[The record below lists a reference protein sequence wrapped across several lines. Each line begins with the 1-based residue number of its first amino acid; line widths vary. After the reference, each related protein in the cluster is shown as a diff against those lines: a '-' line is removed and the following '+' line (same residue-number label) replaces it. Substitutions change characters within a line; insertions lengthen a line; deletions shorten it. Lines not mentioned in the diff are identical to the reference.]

1 MVVKKKTNISTKQ
14 NNKLMEEKQ
23 KMSNIDALIA
33 YDKFHTKF
41 ANGKINKEVFV
52 EKKVI
57 S

>member
-1 MVVKKKTNISTKQ
+1 
-14 NNKLMEEKQ
+14 MEEKQ
-23 KMSNIDALIA
+23 EMSNIDALIA

>member
-1 MVVKKKTNISTKQ
+1 
-14 NNKLMEEKQ
+14 
-23 KMSNIDALIA
+23 MSNIDSLIA
-33 YDKFHTKF
+33 YDKFHTQF